1 MLSLCRLNFI
11 SYSKFIAAF
20 IVYDVTTFGIHVT
33 AVTFLSTMA
42 APTANTKSGLAKDE
56 VEVAVIGGGC
66 VGASIAYHLAKLG
79 MKDVVLLEK
88 TELTAG
94 STWHAAGLTTLFHP
108 GINTRKINYYSANL
122 FLLLQQETGQEIGF
136 HQPGSIRL
144 AHDHERMQEFKYQ
157 MQRQGWQQSPQKLI
171 DPDEIFEM
179 FPLLNLDRIVG
190 GLYTPNDGHIDPYS
204 LTQAFAIGARKYGA
218 KIETYCPVI
227 ATNLRNDGR
236 WDVET
241 EKGTITAKHVVNA
254 CIEIPVVSVEH
265 QYVVTSSIPEVQ
277 KLKKE
282 LPVLRNLEGSF
293 YLRQERDGLLFGPYE
308 KQHLMK
314 VVDKWNT
321 EGVPPG
327 FGKEL
332 FQPDLDRL
340 QEHTA
345 DIQTVVNGP
354 ISYTPDLG
362 SVIGPYQGLPNYW
375 LAAGNAYGIAQSG
388 GVGRFI
394 ADWIIDGEPPY
405 DLIELDPNR
414 YGKWTTQEYL
424 FTKVRESY
432 GMNNFIIYPKDE
444 RLAGRPTQRVSGI
457 YETLKERGA
466 EMSFHAGWEQP
477 AWFALPGD
485 EPGYK
490 PSFTRTNWF
499 NPVGRECEMV
509 LNRVGI
515 IDLTPFGKFEV
526 KGKDAIK
533 FIDRICANNVP
544 KIGQTNISHMLS
556 PKGKVYAEL
565 TNTRVSED
573 CVLCVTGS
581 GSELHDLRWME
592 VHAREWGYDL
602 TIDNVTDDIAT
613 LGIAGPKSR
622 DVLAKLTEHDVSHK
636 AFPFLHC
643 RDIDIAGVK
652 TKAMRIS
659 YTGELGWELYHTK
672 ENTKKLYEALLD
684 AGKEFGIGDFGTYAM
699 SSLRIEKGFRGWGAE
714 MNMDSNP
721 IEAGLELFIKMN
733 KPVDFL
739 GKSALQET
747 IRKGLARKLVM
758 MTVDAEEVDPEGN
771 ESIWCCNRV
780 VGYTTSGT
788 FGYQVQKSLAFAY
801 LPYFLT
807 LPGTKVDIEL
817 LGSLRNATVLPRP
830 LVDIEPVR
838 VRKQSKK
845 KL

>member
-1 MLSLCRLNFI
+1 MSSFRYKFVKK
-11 SYSKFIAAF
+11 YS
-20 IVYDVTTFGIHVT
+20 
-33 AVTFLSTMA
+33 S
-42 APTANTKSGLAKDE
+42 ANTKSGLAKDE

-321 EGVPPG
+321 EGVPP
-327 FGKEL
+327 
-332 FQPDLDRL
+332 
-340 QEHTA
+340 
-345 DIQTVVNGP
+345 
-354 ISYTPDLG
+354 
-362 SVIGPYQGLPNYW
+362 
-375 LAAGNAYGIAQSG
+375 
-388 GVGRFI
+388 
-394 ADWIIDGEPPY
+394 
-405 DLIELDPNR
+405 
-414 YGKWTTQEYL
+414 
-424 FTKVRESY
+424 
-432 GMNNFIIYPKDE
+432 
-444 RLAGRPTQRVSGI
+444 
-457 YETLKERGA
+457 
-466 EMSFHAGWEQP
+466 GWEQP